1 MLRVV
6 VFVGDA
12 EKSQKIFKVAQEAV
26 RKVNVKCELTYAKD
40 AQKIIDNL
48 EVTSSYYDVY
58 VFNALNEECEKLAKR
73 IRSVNLT
80 STIIY
85 LSDNKMDSVLNIVKF
100 RPSRVIFSNANAS
113 EIVESIRFA
122 CYEQLHFKPYFT
134 VKSKESVM
142 RIPYDNITYFE
153 SSQRKVTLCTR
164 KKAFEFYAKLSD
176 VLTLLPQDQFIK
188 CHQSFVVNL
197 AKVKELDKVNRC
209 IKMISGEVIE
219 ISKSN
224 YQQVVA
230 QYNEYTE
237 RY

>member
-48 EVTSSYYDVY
+48 EITSSYYDVY
-58 VFNALNEECEKLAKR
+58 VFNALNEECEKLARR

-85 LSDNKMDSVLNIVKF
+85 LSDNKMENVLNIVKF
-100 RPSRVIFSNANAS
+100 RPSRVIFSNGKAS
-113 EIVESIRFA
+113 EIVDSIRFA

-134 VKSKESVM
+134 IKNKDSVM
-142 RIPYDNITYFE
+142 RIPHDSITYFE

-164 KKAFEFYAKLSD
+164 KKVFEFYAKLSD
-176 VLTLLPQDQFIK
+176 VLTLLPQDQFVK
-188 CHQSFVVNL
+188 CHQSFVINL

-209 IKMISGEVIE
+209 VKMISGEVIE

-230 QYNEYTE
+230 QYNEYIE